1 MYVTADYRFGN
12 LAELVHHHSTHADGL
27 IFNLLYPAPKRNKP
41 CVFGVSPEA
50 DRWEIERTEI
60 AMKQRLGTCIY
71 DDVMYAFT
79 GLKLQRPV
87 IYCQNFFGVKF
98 VSTTSFR
105 RV

>member
-1 MYVTADYRFGN
+1 MYVTADYRFSS

-60 AMKQRLGTCIY
+60 AMKQRLGKARSDRWEIERTEIA
-71 DDVMYAFT
+71 M
-79 GLKLQRPV
+79 KQRLGKA
-87 IYCQNFFGVKF
+87 GV
-98 VSTTSFR
+98 R
-105 RV
+105 PLGD